1 MTQSN
6 RLHPSRANRRLSL
19 LAPVGCVL
27 FTLSWVVLGL
37 VSPGYPLFDMRIED
51 YSPVSQPISGL
62 GLGVTGPW
70 MNTSFVVCG
79 ALIAV
84 GLAAASRTWPS
95 TQMSRTRLL
104 ARALVVVSGIG
115 IGMCGLFDLEA
126 VLVHLVGFLLAVGAA
141 ALGYILAGLTLRQ
154 ADPGVARILLV
165 AGPLTMILLGA
176 FMATFDPMSAAE
188 NQGAAGLTQRALVT
202 VSLAATAA
210 IGYRAWSSPA
220 GRRPALATAPVSQN
234 AQPNMG
240 APREPRHQQ
249 LHT

>member
-1 MTQSN
+1 MTH
-6 RLHPSRANRRLSL
+6 RSRPRSPRARHWVSL

-27 FTLSWVVLGL
+27 FTLSWVGLGL
-37 VSPGYPLFDMRIED
+37 VSPGYPLFDMRIEG

-84 GLAAASRTWPS
+84 GLAAASRTWPC
-95 TQMSRTRLL
+95 TQMSRTRLV

-126 VLVHLVGFLLAVGAA
+126 VVLHLVGFLLAVGAP
-141 ALGYILAGLTLRQ
+141 ALGYLLAGLALRQ
-154 ADPGVARILLV
+154 ADPGLARLLLV
-165 AGPLTMILLGA
+165 AGPLTMVLLGA

-188 NQGAAGLTQRALVT
+188 NQGVAGLTQRALVT

-210 IGYRAWSSPA
+210 LGYRAWTSPA
-220 GRRPALATAPVSQN
+220 GRSPALQRNSPGVRS
-234 AQPNMG
+234 G
-240 APREPRHQQ
+240 AG
-249 LHT
+249 